1 MGVGKG
7 LAPAEKRKRRGVRIL
22 PAEEGDRNPGV
33 PLSSPT
39 EINVA
44 GSSASSSRLATE
56 STPPPPP
63 PTLRAPTSRPGLV
76 SNFAEGGG
84 RVWPARAKN

>member
-33 PLSSPT
+33 PLYVPHRDQR
-39 EINVA
+39 
-44 GSSASSSRLATE
+44 SRQFCLELTV
-56 STPPPPP
+56 
-63 PTLRAPTSRPGLV
+63 GH
-76 SNFAEGGG
+76 
-84 RVWPARAKN
+84 